1 MNGDDHLERRAV
13 INVTDKPIELQSMAQ
28 TVLTFLLLAVMS
40 WVGLTLEEVKDNTA
54 ILDKS
59 MAVFANEQTHLAKD
73 LKEHIKNPRA
83 HQ

>member
-1 MNGDDHLERRAV
+1 MNGDDHLERRALV
-13 INVTDKPIELQSMAQ
+13 NVTDRPVEMQGLAQ
-28 TVLTFLLLAVMS
+28 TILTFLLLGVMS

-59 MAVFANEQTHLAKD
+59 MAVFANEQTHLARD
-73 LKEHIKNPRA
+73 LKEHIIDPRA